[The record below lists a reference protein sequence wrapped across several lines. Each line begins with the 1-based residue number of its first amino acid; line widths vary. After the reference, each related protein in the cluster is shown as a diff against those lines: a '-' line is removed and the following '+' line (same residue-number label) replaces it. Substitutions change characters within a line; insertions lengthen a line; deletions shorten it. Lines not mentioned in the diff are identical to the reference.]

1 MARLRAFGRPPGC
14 VELTARAIASHPV
27 TMICG
32 AVSVAALALVQG
44 PAEASAGLAAA
55 VGMAFGMGLADAG
68 SDMAELDREGVA
80 ALEQLAAEDPE
91 IWRWVVQGRERH
103 GRALHCDLISA
114 QRYSAAKQRR
124 ARSAR
129 VTTLL

>member
-14 VELTARAIASHPV
+14 VELAARAIASHPV

-55 VGMAFGMGLADAG
+55 VGMTFGIGLADART
-68 SDMAELDREGVA
+68 DMAELDRDGVA
-80 ALEQLAAEDPE
+80 ALERLAAEDPD
-91 IWRWVVQGRERH
+91 IWLWVVQGRERH
-103 GRALHCDLISA
+103 GRALHCDLVSA

-124 ARSAR
+124 ARTAR
-129 VTTLL
+129 INTLF